1 MIMQRRQAVTIKGV
15 RDGLL
20 ITLSEGSWEELRP
33 ALLQTMEERLGFL
46 KGARVALDVGDHL
59 VHAAELGALRDQF
72 SDWGITLYAVIS
84 RSPVTE
90 QNAQALGL
98 ATRLSTPR
106 SERTIRPLES
116 HLQGENAILVQRT
129 VRSGFKV
136 SHHGHIVIIG
146 DVNPG
151 AEVLAGGNVLVW
163 GKLKGSVHAGMDG
176 NEQAVI
182 CALELEPTSLR
193 IAGIPLVLPPRKG
206 KPEPQMVRMEEG
218 RAIVE
223 TWKSKK

>member
-72 SDWGITLYAVIS
+72 SEWGITLYAVIS

-106 SERTIRPLES
+106 PERTIRPLES

-136 SHHGHIVIIG
+136 SHHGHIVILG

-151 AEVLAGGNVLVW
+151 GEVLAGGNVLVW

-182 CALELEPTSLR
+182 CALELDPTSVR
-193 IAGIPLVLPPRKG
+193 IAGFPVTLPPRKG
-206 KPEPQMVRMEEG
+206 KSEPQMVRIEEG
-218 RAIVE
+218 RVIVE
-223 TWKSKK
+223 PWKSKK